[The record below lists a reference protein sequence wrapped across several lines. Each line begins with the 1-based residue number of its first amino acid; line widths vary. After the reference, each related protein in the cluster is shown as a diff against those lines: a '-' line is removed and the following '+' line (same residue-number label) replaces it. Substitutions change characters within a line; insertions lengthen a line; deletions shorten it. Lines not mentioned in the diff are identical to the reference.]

1 MRHVLSHSFPP
12 RRSSDL
18 GGDRL
23 GETGAFFAPT
33 IVADIAGS
41 HRISREEVFG
51 PVLVV
56 HRYRDLDAVV
66 GQANDSPYG
75 LAASVWTR
83 SFSDAHRLSRRIEAG
98 TVWINTHS
106 MFDPALTI
114 GGLKQSRSEERR
126 VGKECVS
133 TVRTRWSPCH

>member
-1 MRHVLSHSFPP
+1 M
-12 RRSSDL
+12 
-18 GGDRL
+18 
-23 GETGAFFAPT
+23 
-33 IVADIAGS
+33 
-41 HRISREEVFG
+41 SREEVFG
-51 PVLVV
+51 PVRVV

-114 GGLKQSRSEERR
+114 GGLKQSGYGRDSGRQALENYLEWKTVCAVEIGREAGRER
-126 VGKECVS
+126 VGQYA
-133 TVRTRWSPCH
+133 

>member
-1 MRHVLSHSFPP
+1 M
-12 RRSSDL
+12 
-18 GGDRL
+18 
-23 GETGAFFAPT
+23 
-33 IVADIAGS
+33 
-41 HRISREEVFG
+41 SREEVFG
-51 PVLVV
+51 PVRVV

-114 GGLKQSRSEERR
+114 GGLKQSGYGRDSGRPALENYLERTEENTSELQTLKHQSYA
-126 VGKECVS
+126 GFSLTK
-133 TVRTRWSPCH
+133 

>member
-1 MRHVLSHSFPP
+1 M
-12 RRSSDL
+12 
-18 GGDRL
+18 
-23 GETGAFFAPT
+23 
-33 IVADIAGS
+33 
-41 HRISREEVFG
+41 SREEVFG
-51 PVLVV
+51 PVRVV

-114 GGLKQSRSEERR
+114 GGRSEEHTSELQSLMRISYAVFCLKKKIR
-126 VGKECVS
+126 KQLM
-133 TVRTRWSPCH
+133 P